1 MKFLI
6 LCLLVYV
13 GYRILKALMF
23 PDQRSTELEEGGEL
37 ARVDDVMV
45 KDPYCET
52 YFAKKSGVKE
62 VINGQTHYFCS
73 TDCRDKYL
81 KLNQRV

>member
-13 GYRILKALMF
+13 GYRIFKALMF
-23 PDQRSTELEEGGEL
+23 PDQRSTEPEQGGEL

-52 YFAKKSGVKE
+52 YFAKRSGVKE
-62 VINGQTHYFCS
+62 VIKGQTHYFCS

-81 KLNQRV
+81 KQNKRV